1 MKKHVLSQPFKFPPA
16 PPRCPPT
23 TRDRRTMVG
32 QAGGGGDGGGAR
44 PAGVLIGHTEGITH
58 IDSKGDGRYFI
69 SNCKDQT
76 VKLWD
81 VRRMSDASAAA
92 AKTKERPLPVWNWDY
107 RYMRFPG
114 TGWDMKHPD
123 DASLQTYSGH
133 LVDQTLIRAYF
144 SPAATTGQRYIYS
157 GSSDG
162 VVAFWDVVS
171 GKRVGDEERFGGGGG
186 GGSGEEDDGEDGDGG
201 GGAKRRRRGRGDR
214 HGGNDDC
221 DDGDGGGERGY
232 ARGGVANRTRATT
245 GAGSASPRRRPTSVS
260 GRPGGGGGGGGGA
273 RYGQQHIR
281 GGGNRGPV
289 IRDVSWHPTQP
300 MLVSVAWDGS
310 VVRWDAGG

>member
-1 MKKHVLSQPFKFPPA
+1 M
-16 PPRCPPT
+16 
-23 TRDRRTMVG
+23 
-32 QAGGGGDGGGAR
+32 
-44 PAGVLIGHTEGITH
+44 IGHTEGITH

-81 VRRMSDASAAA
+81 IRRMSDASAAA
-92 AKTKERPLPVWNWDY
+92 AKIRERPLPVWNWDY

-171 GKRVGDEERFGGGGG
+171 GKRVGDDERFGCDEDEDVGGGGG
-186 GGSGEEDDGEDGDGG
+186 GGDS
-201 GGAKRRRRGRGDR
+201 KRRRRNRRGPRGD
-214 HGGNDDC
+214 DDDRGEEEEEEEEEDDDD
-221 DDGDGGGERGY
+221 DDGNGHEGGGGGGRQSARGRRGY
-232 ARGGVANRTRATT
+232 ARGGLAGRATAT
-245 GAGSASPRRRPTSVS
+245 TATAAAAGSGSPRRRPTASAAQNIPGRGS
-260 GRPGGGGGGGGGA
+260 G
-273 RYGQQHIR
+273 
-281 GGGNRGPV
+281 RGPV
-289 IRDVSWHPTQP
+289 VRDVSWHPTQP